1 MSSNDVAKRLDDVHR
16 RILIGSRTASHELF
30 VHALQPLRAFLAKSH
45 PALGDD
51 DVHDIAID
59 AILSY
64 LKQPGRCD
72 VTRAS
77 LWTYLCMVTLADAVD
92 LFRTRARRLVLL
104 RESAED
110 VADWSGHPNH
120 VSKMDSAIDSRRI
133 MELHGHKLA
142 TSDSERR
149 FLALL
154 LDGERSTAVFA
165 ETLGVDP
172 KDEAAETIVKQAKDR
187 MRLRIKRLRD
197 AL

>member
-16 RILIGSRTASHELF
+16 RILAGSRTASRDLF
-30 VHALQPLRAFLAKSH
+30 VNALQPLRAFLVKSH
-45 PALGDD
+45 PALEDD
-51 DVHDIAID
+51 DAHDIATD

-64 LKQPGRCD
+64 LRQPARCD

-92 LFRTRARRLVLL
+92 LFRTRARRHELL

-110 VADWSGHPNH
+110 VAEWSGHTNN
-120 VSKMDSAIDSRRI
+120 VSKMDSAIDGRRI

-154 LDGERSTAVFA
+154 LDGERSTVVFA
-165 ETLGVDP
+165 EALGIDP
-172 KDEAAETIVKQAKDR
+172 KDEGAEMIVKQAKDR
-187 MRLRIKRLRD
+187 MRPSLPR
-197 AL
+197 